1 MSWTD
6 LAKCHRKNPDYIG
19 IRDLISMLNVLLP
32 CCVTLGKLLTHPGP
46 KFLSSTNMKVICP
59 PFRIGG
65 AEVKE
70 IMPMKQLTQGLH
82 SPPKINSLLKKK
94 KNMDSVFLLKKMRI
108 MPP

>member
-19 IRDLISMLNVLLP
+19 TRDLISMLSVLLP

-46 KFLSSTNMKVICP
+46 KFLSCNNMKVMCP

-82 SPPKINSLLKKK
+82 STLKINSLLKIKK
-94 KNMDSVFLLKKMRI
+94 KKWTQFSSSRK
-108 MPP
+108 